1 VKNGN
6 VEFFAL
12 HRNHRAMGIGPEYGR
27 KWGVGAFPD
36 HSEIMVLALQLYDVY
51 RETILGFAS
60 KKGAVR

>member
-1 VKNGN
+1 
-6 VEFFAL
+6 
-12 HRNHRAMGIGPEYGR
+12 MGFGPEYGR

-36 HSEIMVLALQLYDVY
+36 HSEFMVLALQLYDVY